1 MVPPPESAARWRLPQ
16 GQRLLFE
23 DLDDGIVMFDALVGS
38 THLLS
43 VTAAE
48 TLGIVVETPGLTAP
62 EIHRRLL
69 ARTAIDDSALPFAA
83 LDELLW
89 QLENLNLIAAGPP

>member
-1 MVPPPESAARWRLPQ
+1 MPPRPEPVARWRLPH

-48 TLGIVVETPGLTAP
+48 TLGIVVEDPGLTAP

-69 ARTAIDDSALPFAA
+69 ARTALDESALPFAA

-89 QLENLNLIAAGPP
+89 QLENLNLLAADAP

>member
-1 MVPPPESAARWRLPQ
+1 LAGAALRWRLPP

-23 DLDDGIVMFDALVGS
+23 DFDDGILMFDALVGS

-43 VTAAE
+43 ATSAE
-48 TLGIVVETPGLTAP
+48 ALALVVDTPGLTGP

-69 ARTAIDDSALPFAA
+69 DRLALDEAALPFAA
-83 LDELLW
+83 VDELLW
-89 QLENLNLIAAGPP
+89 QLENLNLLAADAA